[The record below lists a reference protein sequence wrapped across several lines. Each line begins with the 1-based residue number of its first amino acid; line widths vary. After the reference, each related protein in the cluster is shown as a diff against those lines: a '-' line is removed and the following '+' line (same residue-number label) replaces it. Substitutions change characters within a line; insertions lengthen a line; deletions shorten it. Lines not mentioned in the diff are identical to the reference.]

1 MHGTIRAAIS
11 GPAYWS
17 RSLRILHPELIESDS
32 KRQSGSDTPSTLD
45 APTTANYLEKIFQL
59 SYTLPPMTLE
69 GVNPLE
75 VWRLL
80 YAASS
85 RDRAAAEAARTA
97 AMWVS

>member
-1 MHGTIRAAIS
+1 MAAGSRVWAYVDETGDRGS
-11 GPAYWS
+11 GPSAS
-17 RSLRILHPELIESDS
+17 PVFGMAAVLVDDLGAVELRRAVQQLRTEFKVP
-32 KRQSGSDTPSTLD
+32 
-45 APTTANYLEKIFQL
+45 ANKVM
-59 SYTLPPMTLE
+59 SWKD
-69 GVNPLE
+69 VNPLE